1 MNMWSIPGKS
11 VPVTRFPRFEPDEVL
26 YEFDGPRIF
35 VVRDSEGEL
44 NLAYWSDEDDAI
56 CRYVVVPTTA
66 NILQALR
73 QGDVSVF
80 DALNQPRCWLC
91 DVTHQGQIAAC
102 QRVDFEAIPKD
113 SLPAAGTML
122 LPTLEPQCV
131 DLEGR
136 IREIDKDR
144 RSFELRDIPGVTQ
157 AQRFGFDE
165 HLQEQ
170 VFQAFRDD
178 ERVRI
183 SGRTFPAKN
192 MAHALAVSKIGAR
205 P

>member
-35 VVRDSEGEL
+35 GVRDSEGEL

-66 NILQALR
+66 SILQVLR
-73 QGDVSVF
+73 QGEISVY

-91 DVTHQGQIAAC
+91 DVTHQGQVTAC
-102 QRVDFEAIPKD
+102 QRVDFEAIPED

-122 LPTLEPQCV
+122 LPALEPQWV

-144 RSFELRDIPGVTQ
+144 RSFELREIPGVTQ

-165 HLQEQ
+165 RLQED

-183 SGRTFPAKN
+183 SGLTFPAKN
-192 MAHALAVSKIGAR
+192 MAHALAVSKIGLR